1 MGKDKDKN
9 DSNRVAYILQVGKMI
24 DDIIP
29 LYHSDIFCK
38 KNVGTIEQREDLK
51 KQILLT
57 KEKDDSPVDGSN
69 QGCWRSTATYQMDW
83 LYGAMRDLV
92 KDANNVYFEKDPVF
106 KHFLSQ
112 CSNLDF
118 NIWTNVNDKGAKNSL
133 HTHTPDAWAG
143 IYYVQ
148 AEGTGNLLFYNPAN
162 VLQQCEPKSPF
173 IKKMGI
179 PPKDGMLIL
188 WPGWVPHEVEEN
200 TSDKQR
206 INLAWGINFN

>member
-1 MGKDKDKN
+1 MGEIMDEALAMYHADLFIKN
-9 DSNRVAYILQVGKMI
+9 D
-24 DDIIP
+24 
-29 LYHSDIFCK
+29 
-38 KNVGTIEQREDLK
+38 VGTDEQREDLK
-51 KQILLT
+51 KQILHA
-57 KEKDDSPVDGSN
+57 KENKIGEVGGSN
-69 QGCWRSTATYQMDW
+69 PNCWRSNTTYQMDW
-83 LYGAMRDLV
+83 LYDAMRKLV
-92 KDANNVYFEKDPVF
+92 AEANEAYFRLDPVF